1 MEMKKTSKK
10 QNYAQ
15 RDKKKY
21 CIFETRTGCF
31 KNETIR
37 ENKNRLLD
45 IKNMIVKITNLVKE
59 FVVDGIMAL

>member
-10 QNYAQ
+10 QNYTL
-15 RDKKKY
+15 RDKINY

-37 ENKNRLLD
+37 EHKNGLLD
-45 IKNMIVKITNLVKE
+45 TKNVIVKTTNLVKE
-59 FVVDGIMAL
+59 FVVDGLMAL